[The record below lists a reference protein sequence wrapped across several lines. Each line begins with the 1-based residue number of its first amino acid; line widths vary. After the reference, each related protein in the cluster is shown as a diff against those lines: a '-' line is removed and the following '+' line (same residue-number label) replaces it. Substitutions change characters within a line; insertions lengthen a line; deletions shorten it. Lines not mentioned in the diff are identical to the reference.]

1 MVVRYTQNPRLSEW
15 DMPEHDEFQNRNIIC
30 RSAADVSIDADRSE
44 SSDLETKKPKSTCK
58 CANYCE
64 SNMSPFLKGII
75 VGVAMN
81 ILTLIVVLLL
91 WLVPRHYAGI
101 VVTNELPPGTILL
114 YSGNLTI
121 LNGST
126 FRWLLCDGSE
136 VSRTIYQDLFEAIG
150 VTYGSGNG
158 NDTFNI
164 PDFRSRFPLGSNST
178 YSNSLVAGGTSLHFM
193 SIAELPIHSHTQ
205 GSLQTLYSGVHT
217 HAIVDPG
224 HNHGGSTGAG
234 PFSGGSFS
242 MNNGGGA
249 GNDGGAHSHS
259 IPAGATGVTMQSDG
273 NHNHTIQGSTDT
285 QGSSQAMDK
294 MPPYQTVHYIIRA

>member
-15 DMPEHDEFQNRNIIC
+15 DMPEHDEFQSRNIIC

-58 CANYCE
+58 CAKYCE
-64 SNMSPFLKGII
+64 SYMSPFLK
-75 VGVAMN
+75 
-81 ILTLIVVLLL
+81 
-91 WLVPRHYAGI
+91 
-101 VVTNELPPGTILL
+101 ELPPGTILL

-150 VTYGSGNG
+150 ITYGSGNG
-158 NDTFNI
+158 NDTFNV

-178 YSNSLVAGGTSLHFM
+178 YSSSLVAGGASTHVI
-193 SIAELPIHSHTQ
+193 SIAELPTHSHTQ

-224 HNHGGSTGAG
+224 HNHGGSTGTG
-234 PFSGGSFS
+234 PFSGGSYS
-242 MNNGGGA
+242 MINGGGA

-285 QGSSQAMDK
+285 EGSSQAMDK